1 MNVLT
6 LTGGTLDTVSVLD
19 ELSQYHC
26 RLEVLHWYE
35 LIDNRIDDGLYVCH
49 YFRQSKTRMDN
60 EARLEVYS
68 LIEQVISD
76 IFQNPRIVPRNH

>member
-1 MNVLT
+1 MNVLA

-26 RLEVLHWYE
+26 RLEVFHWYE

-49 YFRQSKTRMDN
+49 YFRQSKTRMDD
-60 EARLEVYS
+60 EVRLEVYS
-68 LIEQVISD
+68 TIKKSITNDLQ
-76 IFQNPRIVPRNH
+76 RIGIIAWYH